1 MFPTLTLLTH
11 SLSFCLFGRGK
22 KNPPNSSLKS
32 FLLLASISFS
42 NLNTWWFDVTA
53 FENRRLRALLLR
65 LSATHP
71 DGYLTEDVGT
81 ELAQNSRTSLLLH
94 KGQKPT
100 CREQCCSFRIRI
112 KHARSHVIGGFLHA
126 DVMGNFYLPLY
137 CFAKANIAKSYKER
151 MAVI

>member
-1 MFPTLTLLTH
+1 MQMYLTAGTPQKWKIRRSCVSVPTLALLTH
-11 SLSFCLFGRGK
+11 SFSFCLFGRGK

-65 LSATHP
+65 HSAAHP
-71 DGYLTEDVGT
+71 DGYLTEDVGP

-94 KGQKPT
+94 KGQKPAVQRT
-100 CREQCCSFRIRI
+100 VLFTS
-112 KHARSHVIGGFLHA
+112 
-126 DVMGNFYLPLY
+126 YPY
-137 CFAKANIAKSYKER
+137 KAGSKSCNRRLSSGWYNG
-151 MAVI
+151 